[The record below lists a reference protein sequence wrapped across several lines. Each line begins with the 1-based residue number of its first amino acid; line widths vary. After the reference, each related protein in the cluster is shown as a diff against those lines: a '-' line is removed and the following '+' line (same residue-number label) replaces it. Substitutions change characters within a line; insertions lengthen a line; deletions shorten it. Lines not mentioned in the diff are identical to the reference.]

1 MEENSREF
9 VSEDPRKPI
18 SKGEVI
24 ILIVVSVF
32 FLAALVLVYYVLIKN
47 SDSGSSSD
55 NDKPEPMTNQHNLMY
70 QHNQRMRM
78 YYGMK

>member
-47 SDSGSSSD
+47 SD